1 MNIGIDID
9 DTISNSYEYLFPWAQ
24 FYTIEQL
31 GKEIKN
37 VKRDEIT
44 YLYTKTF
51 HDWTKEEE
59 KEFFKEYYPKLIKE
73 VKPKLFA
80 DIMIKKIKDLGHKVF
95 IITAR
100 YKTDEL
106 DVEFEVRKW
115 LKNNNIEY
123 DELIIDAKNKLDIAI
138 NNKID
143 VFIDDSIKNC
153 EQLYNGGIK
162 TFMMDSIVNAYYKNE
177 KIKRVYSWPH
187 IFQEIRKIEEE
198 N

>member
-162 TFMMDSIVNAYYKNE
+162 TFMMDSIVNAYYENE
-177 KIKRVYSWPH
+177 NIKRVYSWPH
-187 IFQEIRKIEEE
+187 VFQEIRRIEEE